1 MVLKVFRAVWF
12 VSVMVLFAS
21 LLYHYAGWPESL
33 VIQEGAGSQF
43 TMNKETLFYTLVV
56 VIALINVLVYA
67 VSKVFKD
74 QLDLRAWFHGLITT
88 INVFFVIALS
98 LIATYN
104 SNDVFDFSQIGF
116 IIYGS
121 VILVAAW
128 ALAWPAYL
136 LFQKFFVKQAV

>member
-12 VSVMVLFAS
+12 VSVLVLFAS

-33 VIQEGAGSQF
+33 VIQEGQESQF
-43 TMNKETLFYTLVV
+43 AMDKEILFYTLVV
-56 VIALINVLVYA
+56 TIALINVLVYL
-67 VSKVFKD
+67 VSKVYKAN
-74 QLDLRAWFHGLITT
+74 LDLRAWFHGLITT
-88 INVFFVIALS
+88 INLFFVIALS

-116 IIYGS
+116 VIYGS
-121 VILVAAW
+121 VILVGLW
-128 ALAWPAYL
+128 ALAWPVYL

>member
-21 LLYHYAGWPESL
+21 LLYHYAGWPDSL
-33 VIQEGAGSQF
+33 VIQEGEESQLS
-43 TMNKETLFYTLVV
+43 MGKEMLFYTLVII
-56 VIALINVLVYA
+56 IALINVLVYV
-67 VSKVFKD
+67 VSNIYKH

-88 INVFFVIALS
+88 INLFFVIALS

-104 SNDVFDFSQIGF
+104 SNDVFDFSRIGF
-116 IIYGS
+116 VIYGS
-121 VILVAAW
+121 VILVGIW
-128 ALAWPAYL
+128 ALAWPVYL